1 MKITNQFKSR
11 LRTYFIKRLGGRD
24 YRHGWMRIPTCP
36 YCGREEKLGVNLS
49 MYRTNCFRCNAHPSP
64 AQLIMDIEGFTEYHE
79 LISFLNNGQ
88 FDELQFK
95 EEKIELAE
103 SKPIYLPDG
112 FRNISL
118 GDSQLAKSIRGYVKK
133 RGFSVDQFSRYG
145 IGYGTMGETY
155 GYLIIPF
162 YYHGSLN
169 ITMLETL
176 LEKAPDTTTQT
187 KILQALENNLSS
199 LIMTHWRCTGRYSFA
214 KEHLMLSPWEIEAL
228 PQWAKLLVSTK
239 SMNYLN
245 PNAKDILYSWTQMP
259 KNMQSILRSN
269 LLPIKRSRWCFYQKE
284 KIVMI

>member
-1 MKITNQFKSR
+1 MDNLMNFNLRKRKS
-11 LRTYFIKRLGGRD
+11 
-24 YRHGWMRIPTCP
+24 
-36 YCGREEKLGVNLS
+36 NLPK
-49 MYRTNCFRCNAHPSP
+49 A
-64 AQLIMDIEGFTEYHE
+64 
-79 LISFLNNGQ
+79 
-88 FDELQFK
+88 
-95 EEKIELAE
+95 
-103 SKPIYLPDG
+103 
-112 FRNISL
+112 
-118 GDSQLAKSIRGYVKK
+118 
-133 RGFSVDQFSRYG
+133 SRYISPMDLETFRLETANLQRVFEDMSRNVG
-145 IGYGTMGETY
+145 LVSTSFQDMASAMGRWGKLTGTLLSPSITM
-155 GYLIIPF
+155 
-162 YYHGSLN
+162 GSLN

-259 KNMQSILRSN
+259 KNMQSILRST